1 MVTPAAPSLPTPTPE
16 PPRRRAGLAG
26 RLVIAGVV
34 VGVAGAGIWAL
45 TQVTEPDRTPR
56 RVEPPI
62 VAVPVEPGSA
72 VPGDVLPDRQPPPD
86 RKPPPAAQGGQ
97 APDPIGEWANRVS
110 ETIEVPARA
119 LRAYAVADLT
129 LRAEKPRCRITWATI
144 AAIGRIE
151 SNHNRYGGATL
162 QEDGRPSKPII
173 GVPLDGSPGFKAI
186 PDTDKGQLD
195 GDTQWDR
202 AVGPMQ
208 FIPGTWK
215 RFAADGDGDGKADP
229 QDIDD
234 AAVAA
239 GRYLCSANRDMGTG
253 KDWWAATFT
262 YNNSVEYGQK
272 VFGLADRYA
281 RGSLGQ
287 R

>member
-1 MVTPAAPSLPTPTPE
+1 MPTADE
-16 PPRRRAGLAG
+16 PRRRTGCAVRLLVAGLV
-26 RLVIAGVV
+26 L
-34 VGVAGAGIWAL
+34 GVAGTGIWAL
-45 TQVTEPDRTPR
+45 TRATEPDRTPR

-62 VAVPVEPGSA
+62 VAVQVEPGSA
-72 VPGDVLPDRQPPPD
+72 VPGEILPERQAPPSA
-86 RKPPPAAQGGQ
+86 KPQKPQNGQ
-97 APDPIGEWANRVS
+97 APPDPIGEWANRVS
-110 ETIEVPARA
+110 DAIDVPARA
-119 LRAYAVADLT
+119 LRAYVTADLAM
-129 LRAEKPRCRITWATI
+129 RAEKPKCRITWATL

-151 SNHNRYGGATL
+151 SNHNRYGGAVL
-162 QEDGRPSKPII
+162 QDDGRPSKPII

-195 GDTQWDR
+195 GDPQWDR

-208 FIPGTWK
+208 FIPSTWK
-215 RFAADGDGDGKADP
+215 RYGADGNGDGKADP
-229 QDIDD
+229 QNIDD
-234 AAVAA
+234 AALAA
-239 GRYLCSANRDMGTG
+239 GRYLCAGNRDLSTG
-253 KDWWAATFT
+253 KDWWAAAFT